1 MQQKSSA
8 DVLCDTTCKLFKC
21 SEKFLLITAK
31 RNQKKILCRMVDG
44 DECIGYKCKYAIC
57 SFRPSALNITTG
69 VCSQKVKK
77 QKPQRIQKA
86 HRKDFDDDPLKYRQ
100 LLDKKM
106 RKNLKL
112 KDFY

>member
-1 MQQKSSA
+1 
-8 DVLCDTTCKLFKC
+8 
-21 SEKFLLITAK
+21 
-31 RNQKKILCRMVDG
+31 MVDG